1 MVKQKSGEK
10 VRVTPLQWK
19 NVEREQRGRM
29 NREELCE
36 PWNKMKWQKS

>member
-1 MVKQKSGEK
+1 MVRQRNGEK
-10 VRVTPLQWK
+10 VRVTPLQL